1 MRTIAAEIT
10 MGRMFIH
17 CVYFW
22 LTDTAGSDVKSS
34 MTRDCVDLLSKI
46 PTVRHVWSGQP
57 AMTPRDVVD
66 NTYDV
71 GLCVALD
78 DSKGHDEYQ
87 VHPQHVEFA
96 KRYKQFWKRVQ
107 VYDFK

>member
-1 MRTIAAEIT
+1 
-10 MGRMFIH
+10 MFIH

-22 LTDTAGSDVKSS
+22 LTENTGGDIKAR
-34 MTRDCVDLLSKI
+34 MTNDGVDLLGKI
-46 PTVRHVWSGQP
+46 PSVRHVWTGQP

-96 KRYKQFWKRVQ
+96 ERYKQFWKRVQ